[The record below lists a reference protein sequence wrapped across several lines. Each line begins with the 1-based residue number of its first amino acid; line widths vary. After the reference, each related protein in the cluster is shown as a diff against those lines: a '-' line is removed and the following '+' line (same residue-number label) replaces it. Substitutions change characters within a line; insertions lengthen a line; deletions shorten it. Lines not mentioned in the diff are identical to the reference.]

1 MKSRKLKLHLRRLV
15 IFMLCSTSGT
25 IVELVVVWLCS
36 TFLFHNYVGQYV
48 VSPIIA
54 FECAVVV
61 DFVFYSR
68 ILWRKRSKGIGFRS
82 YLVRLLKFNLSAS
95 GVYLLRLALI
105 QAMGLAWHLHV
116 VWCEMISMCF
126 SGTLNYIIS
135 ENLIFKKNK
144 PQKNSK

>member
-1 MKSRKLKLHLRRLV
+1 MNSRKLKLHLRRLLT
-15 IFMLCSTSGT
+15 FMLCSTSGT
-25 IVELVVVWLCS
+25 IVELIVVWFCS

-48 VSPIIA
+48 VSPVIA

-68 ILWRKRSKGIGFRS
+68 ILWRKRLKGIGFKS
-82 YLVRLLKFNLSAS
+82 YLVRLLKFNLSAT

-105 QAMGLAWHLHV
+105 QAMGLAWHLNV

-135 ENLIFKKNK
+135 ENLIFTKRKPSKENK
-144 PQKNSK
+144 

>member
-82 YLVRLLKFNLSAS
+82 YLVRLLKFNLSAL

-144 PQKNSK
+144 PKKNCK

>member
-1 MKSRKLKLHLRRLV
+1 
-15 IFMLCSTSGT
+15 MLCSTSGT

-36 TFLFHNYVGQYV
+36 TFLFHNYVEQYV
-48 VSPIIA
+48 VSPVIA

-68 ILWRKRSKGIGFRS
+68 ILWRKRLKSIGFRS
-82 YLVRLLKFNLSAS
+82 YLVRLLKFNLSAT

-126 SGTLNYIIS
+126 SGTLNYTIS
-135 ENLIFKKNK
+135 ENLIFKKTK
-144 PQKNSK
+144 PLRDGKLT

>member
-48 VSPIIA
+48 VSSIIA

-82 YLVRLLKFNLSAS
+82 YLVRLLKFNLSAL

-144 PQKNSK
+144 PKKNCK